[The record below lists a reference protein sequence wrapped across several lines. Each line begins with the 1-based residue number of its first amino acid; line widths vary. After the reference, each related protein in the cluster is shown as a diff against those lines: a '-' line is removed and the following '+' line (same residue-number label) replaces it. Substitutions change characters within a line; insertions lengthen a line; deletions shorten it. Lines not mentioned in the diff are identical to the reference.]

1 MVVLSAESKAL
12 PIHVVEISEDGNTM
26 TCGHS
31 IPSRW
36 WILDLRID
44 KDQRTDNGG
53 GDNGGGDNGGGDNGG
68 GGDASAL
75 EGSWSLSPEA
85 GALGVGPNQGD
96 ISWWSNS
103 EEDVAI
109 RACLMDDEFVFDA
122 DGSFANVMGGST
134 WLEGWQGADEGCG
147 TPVYPYDGSDSSLT
161 YSYDATAQT
170 ITINGQGGH
179 IGLAKVYN
187 GGEWDAEKNPYDGS
201 AVAES
206 VTYTIVEMEA
216 TRMTV
221 EIQFQPGGGY
231 WTYVLTKN

>member
-1 MVVLSAESKAL
+1 M
-12 PIHVVEISEDGNTM
+12 
-26 TCGHS
+26 
-31 IPSRW
+31 
-36 WILDLRID
+36 DLRID
-44 KDQRTDNGG
+44 KIRYRQRRRDNGG
-53 GDNGGGDNGGGDNGG
+53 DDNGGGDNGGGDNGG

-103 EEDVAI
+103 EADVTK
-109 RACLMDDEFVFDA
+109 RACLMDDEFVFGA
-122 DGSFANVMGGST
+122 DGSFANVMGEST
-134 WLEGWQGADEGCG
+134 WLEAWQGAEEGCG
-147 TPVYPYDGSDSSLT
+147 EPVYPYDGSDSSLT

-187 GGEWDAEKNPYDGS
+187 GGEWDAEKNPYDSS

-206 VTYTIVEMEA
+206 VTYTVVEISEDGN
-216 TRMTV
+216 TMTLD
-221 EIQFQPGGGY
+221 IQFQADGGF